1 MRIVG
6 GKYKGISLTEFNG
19 DKIRP
24 TADKVRESFFNII
37 QFEIYGK
44 SFLDLFC
51 GTGAMGIEALSRGA
65 KSVTF
70 NDASRESLAILKKN
84 LAKVKATADYGITNF
99 SAEVLLKNTNEK
111 FDFIYIDPPYKSELG
126 LTCLPLALS
135 ALNENG
141 KIILEDEKPFDGE
154 IDGLTVINRKKYGR
168 VHLTFFAMEKK
179 L

>member
-1 MRIVG
+1 MRIVA
-6 GKYKGISLTEFNG
+6 GKYKGITLTAFDG

-65 KSVTF
+65 DNIVF
-70 NDASRESLAILKKN
+70 NDASRESLALLKKN
-84 LAKVKATADYGITNF
+84 LAKVKADGGYSITNF
-99 SAEVLLKNTNEK
+99 GAEVYLKNTDKK
-111 FDFIYIDPPYKSELG
+111 FDYIYIDPPYQSMLG
-126 LTCLPLALS
+126 LTCLPLAVNVLTD
-135 ALNENG
+135 NG

-168 VHLTFFAMEKK
+168 VHLTFFEKEKK

>member
-6 GKYKGISLTEFNG
+6 GKYRGISLTAFDG

-24 TADKVRESFFNII
+24 TSDKVRESFFNII

-65 KSVTF
+65 KRVNF
-70 NDASRESLAILKKN
+70 NDASKESLAILKKN
-84 LAKVKATADYGITNF
+84 LSKIKVDGDYTITNYN
-99 SAEVLLKNTNEK
+99 AQVYLKSTDKK

-135 ALNENG
+135 VLNENG
-141 KIILEDEKPFDGE
+141 KIILEDEKPFDKE
-154 IDGLTVINRKKYGR
+154 IDGLTVIDRRKYGR
-168 VHLTFFAMEKK
+168 VHLTFFAKEK
-179 L
+179 